1 MSSTST
7 QPRRFGPPLSASESR
22 LTRWPVLKDLLL
34 VLLPE
39 ATWDRIAAA
48 QHRVGFIFSVY
59 LLPMLLLA
67 GGVEGSALWR
77 QGRQQLA
84 AGHPIRFTVSWI
96 VVYEAAQ
103 MFLLVV
109 LLLVCAGFIKM
120 FGNTCRRRNEFAQS
134 LTVMLHAVGPL
145 LLLQLLNGINGFPPV
160 FPWVTWAVGAALMVG
175 TMYHG
180 LPRVLQPDT
189 PSALGLYIG
198 SAFVVLPLLALGRFF
213 TWWYLTGHLKP
224 LEKTV
229 AELAARLSP

>member
-1 MSSTST
+1 MPAP
-7 QPRRFGPPLSASESR
+7 PRRFGPPLSASESK
-22 LTRWPVLKDLLL
+22 LTRWPVLKDLSLIF
-34 VLLPE
+34 LPE

-48 QHRVGFIFSVY
+48 QHRVGFILSVY
-59 LLPMLLLA
+59 LLPMLLLVGA
-67 GGVEGSALWR
+67 VEGSALWR
-77 QGRQQLA
+77 QGRQHLA
-84 AGHPIRFTVSWI
+84 AGLHNRFTVSWI
-96 VVYEAAQ
+96 VIYEAAE
-103 MFLLVV
+103 MIVLLG
-109 LLLVCAGFIKM
+109 LLLVCAGFIKI
-120 FGNTCRRRNEFAQS
+120 FGNTCRRHNDLAQS

-224 LEKTV
+224 LEKILT
-229 AELAARLSP
+229 ELTARLPL